1 MPLRCVEPE
10 GGRTLHAFDLSPE
23 TWDAL
28 AAENRRRGHLRMPCC
43 AAQVSLRRSKL
54 GTRYFAHRS
63 AGTCTTA
70 PETEAHLRLKQLVVE
85 VAREHG
91 WAAETEV
98 AGQTPSG
105 EPWRADVLAHR
116 GAARVAVEI
125 QWSSQTHD
133 ETCRRQARYAQSGV
147 RGLWL
152 FRQASFPVE
161 ERLPAAR
168 LLGTPDTGFRASLP
182 DLFER
187 ERQVLPMPEFLAA
200 AFGKRLRF
208 GLPLGVEA
216 RFTVHGAR
224 LTCWRCEARTQILRD
239 VEVKAGPHRARW
251 SVPSLGRRPGLW
263 EGIRARLPSSFPSG
277 TVRPR
282 FSKTQ
287 GVKQLINGCSHCG
300 ALIGEHVQ
308 PEAGDDQYVISEFAA
323 PLEEPWRGAL
333 LGHEGGV
340 AGWGVY

>member
-1 MPLRCVEPE
+1 MPLRCFEPE
-10 GGRTLHAFDLSPE
+10 SGEAVQAFDISPE
-23 TWDAL
+23 SWDAL

-43 AAQVSLRRSKL
+43 SAQVSLRRSKL

-85 VAREHG
+85 VSREHG

-98 AGQTPSG
+98 AGQIPSG

-116 GAARVAVEI
+116 GSARVAVEI
-125 QWSSQTHD
+125 QWSSQTPD
-133 ETCRRQARYAQSGV
+133 ETRRRQERYAQSGV

-161 ERLPAAR
+161 EGLPAAR
-168 LLGTPDTGFRASLP
+168 LLGTPEPGFRASLP

-200 AFGKRLRF
+200 AFSRRLRF

-216 RFTVHGAR
+216 RFVVHGAR
-224 LTCWRCEARTQILRD
+224 LTCGRCQARTQILKD
-239 VEVKAGPHRARW
+239 LEVEAGPHRARL
-251 SVPSLGRRPGLW
+251 SVSNLGRRPGLW
-263 EGIRARLPSSFPSG
+263 ASIRPRLPSRFPSSSI
-277 TVRPR
+277 RPR
-282 FSKTQ
+282 FGKTQ
-287 GVKQLINGCSHCG
+287 ALKQLSNGCSHCG
-300 ALIGEHVQ
+300 AFVSEHV
-308 PEAGDDQYVISEFAA
+308 EHESGDDSYVISEFTA
-323 PLEEPWRGAL
+323 PLGEPWRGAIL
-333 LGHEGGV
+333 RHEGGV

>member
-1 MPLRCVEPE
+1 MPLRCIEPE
-10 GGRTLHAFDLSPE
+10 SGEILHSFDFSPE

-43 AAQVSLRRSKL
+43 ATQVSLRRSKL

-63 AGTCTTA
+63 ASICTTA

-98 AGQTPSG
+98 AGQTSSG

-133 ETCRRQARYAQSGV
+133 ETRHRQERYAQSGV

-161 ERLPAAR
+161 EGLPAAR
-168 LLGTPDTGFRASLP
+168 LLGTPETGFRASLP

-187 ERQVLPMPEFLAA
+187 ERQVLPMHEFLTA
-200 AFGKRLRF
+200 AFSRRLRF

-216 RFTVHGAR
+216 RIVVHGAR
-224 LTCWRCEARTQILRD
+224 LTCRRCQARTQILKD
-239 VEVKAGPHRARW
+239 VEVETGPHRARL
-251 SVPSLGRRPGLW
+251 SVSALGRRPGLW
-263 EGIRARLPSSFPSG
+263 DSIRPRLPSSFPSSSI
-277 TVRPR
+277 RPR
-282 FSKTQ
+282 ISKTHSQ
-287 GVKQLINGCSHCG
+287 KELSNGCSHCG
-300 ALIGEHVQ
+300 APIGERIKHEV
-308 PEAGDDQYVISEFAA
+308 GDEPYVISEFAA
-323 PLEEPWRGAL
+323 PLDETWRGAL
-333 LGHEGGV
+333 LSQEGSV
-340 AGWGVY
+340 AAWGVY